1 MSKAKGDEMAKILTL
16 KRNHQFMRAYKKG
29 KFFVGRLMV
38 IYTVKNNS
46 MSNQI
51 GISASKKVGKS
62 VKRNRVKRL
71 IREGYRAYQECLPVG
86 YDIVIV
92 ARTSDPLP
100 TFKEIS
106 KEMKFLFKK
115 MGMFSVEKWESLKKV

>member
-1 MSKAKGDEMAKILTL
+1 MAKILTL

-71 IREGYRAYQECLPVG
+71 IRESYRAYQECLPVG

-100 TFKEIS
+100 TLKEIS

-115 MGMFSVEKWESLKKV
+115 MGMFSVEKWESLKKD